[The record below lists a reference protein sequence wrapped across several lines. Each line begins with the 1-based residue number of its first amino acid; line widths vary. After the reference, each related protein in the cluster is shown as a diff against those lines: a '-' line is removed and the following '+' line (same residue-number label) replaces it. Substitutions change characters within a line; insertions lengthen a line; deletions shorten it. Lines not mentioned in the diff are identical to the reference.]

1 MVKRYEEA
9 FHIETQMPNKCI
21 NISSTDYL
29 GQGAKPWFIAFGGV
43 NNPTMADFKL
53 TTWCAEHAVKK
64 KCTQSALIN

>member
-21 NISSTDYL
+21 NINSTDYL

-53 TTWCAEHAVKK
+53 TT
-64 KCTQSALIN
+64 